1 MTVINYQGKT
11 EKEKQK
17 ACCQTLSKHDFDLRV
32 SEISRSREIRSLVQ
46 AGVELAFHVPSLS
59 QLIMRVRKPT
69 VAYKLVLREKPMQ
82 EREKKNR
89 LDVIY
94 RFSQG

>member
-1 MTVINYQGKT
+1 MTVIKYQGKT
-11 EKEKQK
+11 EKEKKK

-46 AGVELAFHVPSLS
+46 AGVELAFHAPSLS

-69 VAYKLVLREKPMQ
+69 VACKLVVRGKPMQ
-82 EREKKNR
+82 ERGKNR